1 MSLTHL
7 VLESLS
13 DEALDAACI
22 QRLQARGYVCEIP
35 HDWERIGDFARRL
48 RVSSTFIVRKLDDPR
63 CPLPQSCIQ
72 RARNT
77 ETRVGRRTHLAPTAA
92 FEKFCLENK

>member
-13 DEALDAACI
+13 DEALDAA
-22 QRLQARGYVCEIP
+22 
-35 HDWERIGDFARRL
+35 
-48 RVSSTFIVRKLDDPR
+48 
-63 CPLPQSCIQ
+63 CIQ